1 MNRSTAQNAMAVL
14 RGKVLRTVNKG
25 TPVAESH
32 DTAVGS
38 AAEVGEGRGIAAG
51 GGRRVLWILIDFV

>member
-1 MNRSTAQNAMAVL
+1 MNRSTAQKAKAVL

-32 DTAVGS
+32 AAVGS
-38 AAEVGEGRGIAAG
+38 AADGDGTGTAAAG
-51 GGRRVLWILIDFV
+51 GGRRVLWILMDVV